1 MAKSK
6 SGGGG
11 KNVHVGPH
19 PNGGWQAKK
28 EGGARA
34 IAVTPTKKE
43 AEKIGRE
50 VAKKEGSELVIRG
63 ENGRI
68 QDKDSHGND
77 PKKTKG

>member
-43 AEKIGRE
+43 
-50 VAKKEGSELVIRG
+50 GSELVIRG